1 MHGSVEKCR
10 NASEVDGDERRVGG
24 SDGQDDAF
32 IWVLLTKRRGEKA
45 EV

>member
-1 MHGSVEKCR
+1 VHGNIEECR
-10 NASEVDGDERRVGG
+10 NAGDVDVDERRVGG
-24 SDGQDDAF
+24 GDGQDDAF